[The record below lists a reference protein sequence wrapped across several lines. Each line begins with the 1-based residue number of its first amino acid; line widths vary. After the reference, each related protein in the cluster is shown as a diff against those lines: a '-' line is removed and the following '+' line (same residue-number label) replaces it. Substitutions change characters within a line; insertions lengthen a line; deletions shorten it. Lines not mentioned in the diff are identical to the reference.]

1 MRIIVNRLEKIGGYI
16 IMWADD
22 ASKIDMLAYEPY
34 ASLISEIATSER
46 MNPLTIGLFGN
57 WGSGKSTL
65 LHLIEQNTMNQTEK
79 KIAVVTVNAWM
90 FEGYDD
96 AKTALME
103 AILQSLQ
110 ENQTFFKE
118 STDKIKNLIK
128 RVDWIRVG
136 STALKKGIP
145 LSLSLLAG
153 NPLPMLLGGFK
164 LENFDSEK
172 EIGQHLDN
180 ASQMKKDYINAQQQE
195 NIIENVR
202 KFREDFVNIIRTSN
216 IDNLIIMIDDLD
228 RCNPDRIIET
238 LEAIKLFL
246 AVEKTTFV
254 IAMDENIITYSIKRK
269 YPQLDDVEIDVST
282 DYIEKIVQLP
292 IRIAELAETDIKNY
306 MLLLISEMYLSENV
320 LNKLINKLRDK
331 GIFVRGEIISGKEI
345 IEIING
351 VTSTDGDKYKQGY
364 SQSDF
369 EEQIQIFNSIG
380 SVIAATLKGNPRQ
393 TKRFLNTFYM
403 RKRLAEIQ
411 RIELNL
417 SVLAKLMVLE
427 YTDRDLFRELY
438 QWQFENNGTP
448 KQLSDI
454 ENQIL
459 NEGLNDEEKP
469 KTGQEQKNN
478 AWFGDKIKR
487 WVGVEP
493 SNLSEVDLSQYFYL
507 ARDSVSDKKLFSINL
522 NQEERKF
529 INQICNGTTA
539 EIVRKKKIE
548 ELKVMDEVTRSE
560 IVKGVISKYN
570 QDQNYHL
577 WVLIELYKMFPQY
590 QPKIYEEL
598 KKIKKG
604 LITPTEIFLFKQLDS
619 ETFEK
624 LKAYYVESKKSSKKL
639 WEIG

>member
-1 MRIIVNRLEKIGGYI
+1 
-16 IMWADD
+16 MWADD

-34 ASLISEIATSER
+34 ANLICEIATSER

-65 LHLIEQNTMNQTEK
+65 LHLIEQNTMNSTEK
-79 KIAVVTVNAWM
+79 RIAVVTVNAWM

-153 NPLPMLLGGFK
+153 NPLPMLLGGFNP
-164 LENFDSEK
+164 ENFDSEK
-172 EIGQHLDN
+172 EIGQHLDK
-180 ASQMKKDYINAQQQE
+180 ASQMKKDYINAPQQE

-202 KFREDFVNIIRTSN
+202 KFREDFVNIIRTSK

-269 YPQLDDVEIDVST
+269 YPQLDDVDIDVST

-306 MLLLISEMYLSENV
+306 MLLLISEMYLSEDV
-320 LNKLINKLRDK
+320 LNQLINKLREK
-331 GIFVRGEIISGKEI
+331 GIFVKGEIISGKEI
-345 IEIING
+345 VEIING
-351 VTSTDGDKYKQGY
+351 VTSANGNKYKQGY
-364 SQSDF
+364 SQTDF

-393 TKRFLNTFYM
+393 TKRFLNTFYI

-438 QWQFENNGTP
+438 QWQFENDGIP
-448 KQLSDI
+448 KPLSDI
-454 ENQIL
+454 ENQVL

-469 KTGQEQKNN
+469 KTSQEQKNS

-487 WVGVEP
+487 WIGVEP
-493 SNLSEVDLSQYFYL
+493 TNLSEVDLSQYFYL

-522 NQEERKF
+522 NQEERKI
-529 INQICNGTTA
+529 INQICNPTVS
-539 EIVRKKKIE
+539 EIIRKKKIE
-548 ELKVMDEVTRSE
+548 ELKEMDEVTRNE
-560 IVKGVISKYN
+560 IIKGIISKYN
-570 QDQNYHL
+570 QDKNHL
-577 WVLIELYKMFPQY
+577 WVLIELYKMFQQY
-590 QPKIYEEL
+590 KPKILEEL
-598 KKIKKG
+598 KKYKRG
-604 LITPTEIFLFKQLDS
+604 SITPNEILLFKQMDK
-619 ETFEK
+619 ETFDK
-624 LKAYYVESKKSSKKL
+624 LKDYYINEKNSSKKL

>member
-1 MRIIVNRLEKIGGYI
+1 
-16 IMWADD
+16 MWADD

-34 ASLISEIATSER
+34 ANLICEIATSER

-65 LHLIEQNTMNQTEK
+65 LHLIEKNTMSQTEK

-118 STDKIKNLIK
+118 STDKIKSLIK

-164 LENFDSEK
+164 SESFDSEK

-180 ASQMKKDYINAQQQE
+180 ISQLKNDYINPPQQE

-202 KFREDFVNIIRTSN
+202 KFREDFVNIIRESN

-269 YPQLDDVEIDVST
+269 YPQLDDVDIDVST

-306 MLLLISEMYLSENV
+306 MLLLISEMYLSDDI
-320 LNKLINKLRDK
+320 LNQLIANLRER
-331 GIFVRGEIISGKEI
+331 GIFVKGEIISGKEI
-345 IEIING
+345 IEII
-351 VTSTDGDKYKQGY
+351 DGIAIVDGGKFKKGY
-364 SQSDF
+364 NQSEF

-380 SVIAATLKGNPRQ
+380 SIIAATLKGNPRQ

-411 RIELNL
+411 RIDLNL
-417 SVLAKLMVLE
+417 SVLAKLMALE
-427 YTDRDLFRELY
+427 YIDKDLFRELFE
-438 QWQFENNGTP
+438 WQFENGGKP

-454 ENQIL
+454 ENLIL
-459 NEGLNDEEKP
+459 NEGFNEEDNPQTIQEP
-469 KTGQEQKNN
+469 KNS
-478 AWFGDKIKR
+478 AWLGEKIKR
-487 WVGVEP
+487 WIGVEP
-493 SNLSEVDLSQYFYL
+493 TNLSEVDLSQYFYL
-507 ARDSVSDKKLFSINL
+507 ARESVSDKKLFSINL

-529 INQICNGTTA
+529 INQICNSNIS
-539 EIVRKKKIE
+539 ELVRRKKIE
-548 ELKVMDEVTRSE
+548 ELKEVDEVTRNE

-570 QDQNYHL
+570 QDQNHL
-577 WVLIELYKMFPQY
+577 WVLVQIYKVFPQY
-590 QPKIYEEL
+590 SQKLFEEFKKVKKSDFTPKEV
-598 KKIKKG
+598 
-604 LITPTEIFLFKQLDS
+604 FLFKELDS
-619 ETFEK
+619 DTFER
-624 LKAYYVESKKSSKKL
+624 LKEFYTNERKIAKRL
-639 WEIG
+639 WELG